1 MHFAPDTEE
10 ALEFVVLLGA
20 TDPGASRSGRDE
32 LETLA
37 DLAALLAP
45 IPFTGRID
53 GDDVELLDV
62 RQTRDLL
69 RRVWTLGRD
78 NAVTEI
84 NRMLRE
90 ARALP
95 QLARHDVSDWHLHAT
110 VPEAPL
116 GERMRVEAALA
127 LIDVIRSDEM
137 GRLRICEAD
146 ACTGLVLDLSRNG
159 SKRFCSVRCGNR
171 MNMIAFRERQTTSST
186 PSLPRRAHE

>member
-10 ALEFVVLLGA
+10 ALEFMVLLGE

-37 DLAALLAP
+37 DLAALLTP

-53 GDDVELLDV
+53 GDEAELADV
-62 RQTRDLL
+62 RRTRDLL

-78 NAVTEI
+78 DAVTEV
-84 NRMLRE
+84 NRMVRE
-90 ARALP
+90 AQALP

-137 GRLRICEAD
+137 GRLRLCEAD
-146 ACTGLVLDLSRNG
+146 DCTGLVLDLSRNG

-171 MNMIAFRERQTTSST
+171 MNMIAFRDRQATDVSASTTTST
-186 PSLPRRAHE
+186 V